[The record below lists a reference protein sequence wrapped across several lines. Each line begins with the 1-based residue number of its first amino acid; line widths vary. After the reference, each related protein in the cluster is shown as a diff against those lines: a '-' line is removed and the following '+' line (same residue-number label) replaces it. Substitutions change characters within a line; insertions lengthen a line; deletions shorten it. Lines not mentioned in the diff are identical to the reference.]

1 MTIQPEHC
9 TNMIEVRA
17 GVDAADTAIVALL
30 GQRFGYMAAAA
41 RIKTDRT
48 KVRDETRKAEVIA
61 NAKAEARAQ
70 GVPEPL
76 VAAIWE
82 MLVESSIAYET
93 ALFDAHAKEGVRESA

>member
-17 GVDAADTAIVALL
+17 GVDAVDAAIVALL

-48 KVRDETRKAEVIA
+48 KVRDETRKAEVIT

-76 VAAIWE
+76 IAAMWE

-93 ALFDAHAKEGVRESA
+93 ALFDAQAQERAQANA